1 MKLTSRKAILG
12 NSKRQSR
19 QALVYVSGSR
29 KEVEIRKWFIFLM
42 RGFCRFLC
50 LMCIV
55 KLTHV
60 EYATVWHQSNFR
72 PIIFTGRH
80 EVVAKVIF
88 LHLSLIH
95 SVHGGGLPQ
104 CMLGYHPPPGADP
117 LPREQTPLL
126 EQTPPWEQPPQTR
139 HPPGKQTPAYGL
151 RAAGMHPTGMHSC
164 TLFFFNCMHTA
175 CSLF

>member
-72 PIIFTGRH
+72 PIILHYFFQLHAYSLLTILNWRNF
-80 EVVAKVIF
+80 F
-88 LHLSLIH
+88 LHN
-95 SVHGGGLPQ
+95 
-104 CMLGYHPPPGADP
+104 A
-117 LPREQTPLL
+117 
-126 EQTPPWEQPPQTR
+126 
-139 HPPGKQTPAYGL
+139 
-151 RAAGMHPTGMHSC
+151 
-164 TLFFFNCMHTA
+164 NCS
-175 CSLF
+175 CSLFSLLNTIKFRLSWLQDSTSNHFFSLFSQNNFQL